1 MIINNFFRFDHLS
14 KTVKSIVWIYIVAI
28 NSLSA
33 QTDWAS
39 RMAATI
45 MDKYPDTIAVAK
57 YSFAQA
63 KENAANPQKKP
74 ISKWE
79 YDTGTLLMGFDRLW
93 RVTGDVKYFQ
103 YIQKILDHFVT
114 EDGSIKT
121 YTLEDYNI
129 DNIPMGRQVLML
141 YQTTNKPQYLKAAQT
156 LRRQIQWQ
164 PRTKEGGF
172 WHKHRYPYQ
181 MWLDGLYMGAPFYAE
196 YSRMT
201 GDNAAFDDIANQFIW
216 MEKHARDEK
225 MGLLY
230 HGWDE
235 SKVQRWSD
243 PVTGQSKEFWDRA
256 MGWYVVGIVDV
267 LDYFPENHPKRS
279 ELIAILNRTA
289 NAIAKV
295 QDPTTGLW
303 YQILDKGAKE
313 GNYLEAS
320 GAAMFMAAFAKGV
333 RLGYLPDTFL
343 PIVQKAMAGFTKIHL
358 ETDEKGFT
366 HLKNTCGGA
375 GLGGDPYRDG
385 TYEYYIK
392 EATRY
397 DDLRGI
403 GMFMQAAI
411 ELDLLEKQQIGRGK
425 TVVLDCFFNN
435 ERKKDTNLRFHYT
448 WEDGFDSGYSLFGSL
463 FRDKGAK
470 TQSLTDAPTL
480 ANLAKANVYIIVDA
494 DTPKETEKPNYM
506 EQKHIKNIEK
516 WVANGGTLVLL
527 ANDANNAEL
536 PHFNELARVFGVQ
549 FTDKSRNMV
558 KNNVYEQGKLTI
570 ANNPIFKNPKQIF
583 VKELSVLSIK
593 PPAKALLE
601 ADGDAIMAT
610 AQYGK
615 GRVFMLG
622 DPWIY
627 NEYLNGRRLPAEYE
641 NFKAANDLVDWL
653 LK

>member
-1 MIINNFFRFDHLS
+1 MKINSTFLLFFVLH
-14 KTVKSIVWIYIVAI
+14 
-28 NSLSA
+28 SLSA

-39 RMAATI
+39 RMASTV
-45 MDKYPDTIAVAK
+45 MNKFPDTIAIEK
-57 YSFAQA
+57 YSFAQI
-63 KENAANPQKKP
+63 KENADNPKKKAV
-74 ISKWE
+74 SKWE
-79 YDTGTLLMGFDRLW
+79 YDTGTLLMGFERLW
-93 RVTGDVKYFQ
+93 KTTGDVKYFN
-103 YIQKILDHFVT
+103 YIQKILDHFVG
-114 EDGSIKT
+114 EDGSIRT
-121 YTLEDYNI
+121 YTFDEYNI
-129 DNIPMGRQVLML
+129 DNIPMGRQLLLL
-141 YQTTNKPQYLKAAQT
+141 YQTTNKPKYLKAAQT
-156 LRRQIQWQ
+156 LRRQLEWQ

-172 WHKHRYPYQ
+172 WHKLRYPYQ

-196 YSRMT
+196 YARLT
-201 GDNAAFDDIANQFIW
+201 GETAAFDDIANQFIW

-225 MGLLY
+225 TGLLY

-235 SKVQRWSD
+235 SKAQRWSD
-243 PVTGQSKEFWDRA
+243 PKTGQSKEFWDRA

-267 LDYFPENHPKRS
+267 LDFFPENHPKRA

-289 NAIAKV
+289 AAIAKV
-295 QDPTTGLW
+295 QDPKTGLW
-303 YQILDKGAKE
+303 YQVLDKGDKE

-333 RLGYLPDTFL
+333 RLGYLPDAYL
-343 PIVQKAMAGFTKIHL
+343 PITQKAMEGFTKNHI
-358 ETDEKGFT
+358 ETDEKGFA
-366 HLKNTCGGA
+366 HLLHTCGGA

-385 TYEYYIK
+385 TFEYYVK

-411 ELDLLEKQQIGRGK
+411 ELDLLEKQQFGKGK
-425 TVVLDCFFNN
+425 TVVLDYFFNN
-435 ERKKDTNLRFHYT
+435 ERKKETKIRFHYT
-448 WEDGFDSGYSLFGSL
+448 WDDGFDSGYSWLGSL
-463 FRDKGAK
+463 IRDKGAK

-506 EQKHIKNIEK
+506 EKKHVNVIQK

-527 ANDANNAEL
+527 GNDMNNAEL
-536 PHFNELARVFGVQ
+536 PHFNELAGAFGVQ

-558 KNNVYEQGKLTI
+558 KNDVYEQGKLEI
-570 ANNPIFKNPKQIF
+570 VNNAIFKNPKKIF

-593 PPAKALLE
+593 PPAKPLLE
-601 ADGDAIMAT
+601 ENGDVIMAT
-610 AQYGK
+610 IQHGK
-615 GRVFMLG
+615 GRVFLLG

-641 NFKAANDLVDWL
+641 NFKAAQDLVGWL

>member
-1 MIINNFFRFDHLS
+1 MIINNFFRFDRLS
-14 KTVKSIVWIYIVAI
+14 KMVKSIVWMYILAI

-33 QTDWAS
+33 QNDWAS
-39 RMAATI
+39 RMAATV
-45 MDKYPDTIAVAK
+45 MGKYPDTIAIAK

-63 KENAANPQKKP
+63 KENAANPQKKTVA
-74 ISKWE
+74 KWE

-114 EDGSIKT
+114 EDGAIRT
-121 YTLEDYNI
+121 YIFEEYNI
-129 DNIPMGRQVLML
+129 DNILLGRQLLML
-141 YQTTNKPQYLKAAQT
+141 YQTTNQPKYLKAAQT

-172 WHKHRYPYQ
+172 WHKLRYPHQ

-201 GDNAAFDDIANQFIW
+201 GEIAAFDDIANQFIW
-216 MEKHARDEK
+216 MEQHARDEK
-225 MGLLY
+225 TGLLY

-256 MGWYVVGIVDV
+256 MGWYMVGIVDV

-295 QDPTTGLW
+295 QDPKTGLW

-320 GAAMFMAAFAKGV
+320 GAAMFMAAMAKGM

-343 PIVQKAMAGFTKIHL
+343 PIVKKAMDGFTKTHI
-358 ETDEKGFT
+358 ETDEKGVT

-392 EATRY
+392 EPTRY

-411 ELDLLEKQQIGRGK
+411 ELNLLEKQQIGRGK
-425 TVVLDCFFNN
+425 TVVLDYFFNN

-470 TQSLTDAPTL
+470 TQSLTESPTL
-480 ANLAKANVYIIVDA
+480 ANLAKANIYIIVDA

-506 EQKHIKNIEK
+506 EQKHIKEIEK

-536 PHFNELARVFGVQ
+536 PHFNELASVFGVQ

-558 KNNVYEQGKLTI
+558 KNNVYEQGKIDI
-570 ANNPIFKNPKQIF
+570 AKNPIFKNAKKIF
-583 VKELSVLSIK
+583 VKELSVLSVK
-593 PPAKALLE
+593 PPAKPLLE